1 MSQGR
6 TPWWASSTILDLTTS
21 GKGRPLT
28 KTPPSWLTPPWPRKI
43 KILMKMFT
51 KVFYKQKEKIIY
63 CVCERKC
70 VFPRIIL
77 SNLAHPGECFSPED
91 EHWLQIEFQM
101 SSELEVEYKVFWL
114 IPPSVESPNA
124 GWLVPQSRNVFWT
137 LNRLS
142 QFKSCIFPFE
152 TSSLCD
158 FEDEIIKPWVCEIFR
173 FPTQTHLKDCITEAL
188 I

>member
-1 MSQGR
+1 
-6 TPWWASSTILDLTTS
+6 
-21 GKGRPLT
+21 
-28 KTPPSWLTPPWPRKI
+28 
-43 KILMKMFT
+43 MF
-51 KVFYKQKEKIIY
+51 
-63 CVCERKC
+63 ERKC

-124 GWLVPQSRNVFWT
+124 GWLVPQSKDVFWT

-152 TSSLCD
+152 SSSLYD
-158 FEDEIIKPWVCEIFR
+158 FEDGITKPWVCEIFR
-173 FPTQTHLKDCITEAL
+173 FPTQTPFGVASQKHSFNILFVEVTNVLFLFAMTVTASDRATNVIRSVCKEE
-188 I
+188 